1 MYQDLLIAWK
11 FSGENNMPEQS
22 RKLRELID
30 LTLDTAILEREI
42 QIKRM
47 VKIKEDIENGTEP
60 VVEE

>member
-1 MYQDLLIAWK
+1 MFQDLLLAWNFAETK
-11 FSGENNMPEQS
+11 NLPDQC

-30 LTLDTAILEREI
+30 LTIDANILEQNIR
-42 QIKRM
+42 IKRM